1 MLDNFSIRIF
11 APKIIQNSRTH
22 IWNRVDCPIFFRM
35 PNFISFC
42 GVSHSLLC
50 IYSSRFSHM
59 YNTTEK
65 CSYHQHRILSYKNVT
80 SSLQKLKNPQKVT
93 KCETMRRRVTDICT
107 EFENHCKKSLFTTFA
122 SEASYYLNFHAK
134 SHQIEF
140 WRKIQ
145 MRPFLLVFK
154 HCVQK

>member
-1 MLDNFSIRIF
+1 MLNNFSIWIF
-11 APKIIQNSRTH
+11 TPKMTQNSRTL
-22 IWNRVDCPIFFRM
+22 IWKRVDCPFFFQM
-35 PNFISFC
+35 PNFISFLWRF
-42 GVSHSLLC
+42 SFTLF

-107 EFENHCKKSLFTTFA
+107 EFDNHCKKSHFTTFA

-134 SHQIEF
+134 SHPIEF

-154 HCVQK
+154 HCVHK

>member
-1 MLDNFSIRIF
+1 M
-11 APKIIQNSRTH
+11 AQNSRTL

-107 EFENHCKKSLFTTFA
+107 EFEIVIKSLIFQHLRAKRAIIWIFMPKVIK
-122 SEASYYLNFHAK
+122 LNFGV
-134 SHQIEF
+134 
-140 WRKIQ
+140 KIQ
-145 MRPFLLVFK
+145 MRPFLLIFK
-154 HCVQK
+154 HCVHK